1 MRIENN
7 NIATI
12 PTDIVI
18 VLLEL
23 LLAGGF
29 QDFYNFFMAWSQ
41 TQRAVVIT
49 SLLEKYPLR
58 TLYKYGCRGSPA
70 DLLCFDNFFRI
81 AENLGIGDAI
91 LYRRCRA
98 IIYGAGDIDAHFT
111 VLDTLSGNKHFL
123 AMVANF
129 ILRSL
134 YKQGTNG
141 ATLQVLIRVLNH
153 PNYQDLIGPA
163 VNHLSD
169 IHSYIIFPELVDAV
183 DIEACCPIHST
194 CVKVSLENQCPYT
207 QNCLF
212 CNIALMVT
220 VFTRKPLA
228 D

>member
-70 DLLCFDNFFRI
+70 DMLCFDNFFRI

-111 VLDTLSGNKHFL
+111 VLDTLSGNNHFL
-123 AMVANF
+123 AMVGNF

-134 YKQGTNG
+134 YKQ
-141 ATLQVLIRVLNH
+141 
-153 PNYQDLIGPA
+153 
-163 VNHLSD
+163 
-169 IHSYIIFPELVDAV
+169 ELVDAV

-194 CVKVSLENQCPYT
+194 CVKVSLENQCPSR

-228 D
+228 N